1 MTFYYSSRLLQII
14 TFVFAL
20 YLFDWQYFLI
30 ATTVGWAL
38 AGIAISAI
46 LHRKI
51 SHNAFKFKN
60 KLTERLSYATLIVAG
75 QSSPLSWAIVHRQHH
90 AHTDTELDPQSHRIV
105 GRWRTMLSWYQPNK
119 VNPRQVVDLLR
130 DADIMFLHQHIDKL
144 FLIYAAI
151 TIAISPTL
159 FLYTIGV
166 IPTVAYL
173 FIGVINTFGHSDDH
187 CLQNTHAANLP
198 FPVLFWGE
206 SYHKTHHLTPN
217 AAQLGPYD
225 LGFYIINL
233 LRKHHE

>member
-20 YLFDWQYFLI
+20 YLFDWQYFLVAVI
-30 ATTVGWAL
+30 AGWCL

-60 KLTERLSYATLIVAG
+60 KLTERLSYATLIFAG

-159 FLYTIGV
+159 FLYAIGV

-206 SYHKTHHLTPN
+206 SYHKTHHLMPS
-217 AAQLGPYD
+217 AAQLGPRDPGY
-225 LGFYIINL
+225 YIINL